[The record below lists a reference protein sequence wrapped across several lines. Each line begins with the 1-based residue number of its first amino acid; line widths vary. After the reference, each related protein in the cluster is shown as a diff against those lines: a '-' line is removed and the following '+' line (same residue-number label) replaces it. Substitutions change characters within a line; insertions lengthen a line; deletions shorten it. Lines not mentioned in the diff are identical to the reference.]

1 MCEQLY
7 YMRDFGSLLVYSI
20 QVSFNTMV
28 TSQTL
33 QASVSMLN
41 VTFWEMQ
48 LESIEGLSG
57 KSLSTLKKNMPAQL
71 RFAILYLKKPQDF
84 WNNAS
89 WSGPK

>member
-1 MCEQLY
+1 
-7 YMRDFGSLLVYSI
+7 MRDFGSLLVYSI

-48 LESIEGLSG
+48 LESSIEGLSG
-57 KSLSTLKKNMPAQL
+57 KSLSTLKK
-71 RFAILYLKKPQDF
+71 KH
-84 WNNAS
+84 AS
-89 WSGPK
+89 TA

>member
-7 YMRDFGSLLVYSI
+7 CMRDFGSLLVYSI

-41 VTFWEMQ
+41 VKLWEMQ
-48 LESIEGLSG
+48 LESSIEGLPG
-57 KSLSTLKKNMPAQL
+57 KSLSTLKKTCQHSIDL
-71 RFAILYLKKPQDF
+71 QYCI
-84 WNNAS
+84 
-89 WSGPK
+89 

>member
-1 MCEQLY
+1 
-7 YMRDFGSLLVYSI
+7 MRDFGSLLVYSI

-48 LESIEGLSG
+48 LESSIEGG
-57 KSLSTLKKNMPAQL
+57 KSLSTLKKTCQHSL
-71 RFAILYLKKPQDF
+71 DLWFLLYLKKPQDF

>member
-1 MCEQLY
+1 MEQPGALNKMHLIINTCEQLY

-41 VTFWEMQ
+41 VKLLEMQ
-48 LESIEGLSG
+48 LESSIEGG
-57 KSLSTLKKNMPAQL
+57 KSLFTLKKTCQHSL
-71 RFAILYLKKPQDF
+71 DLQYCI
-84 WNNAS
+84 
-89 WSGPK
+89 

>member
-1 MCEQLY
+1 MEQPGALNKMHLIINTCEQLY

-41 VTFWEMQ
+41 VKLWEMQ
-48 LESIEGLSG
+48 LESSIEGG
-57 KSLSTLKKNMPAQL
+57 KSLFTLKKTCQHSL
-71 RFAILYLKKPQDF
+71 DLQYCI
-84 WNNAS
+84 
-89 WSGPK
+89 

>member
-48 LESIEGLSG
+48 LESSIEGG

>member
-1 MCEQLY
+1 MEQPGALNKMHMIINTCEQLY

-41 VTFWEMQ
+41 VKLWEMQ
-48 LESIEGLSG
+48 LESSIEGG
-57 KSLSTLKKNMPAQL
+57 KSLFTLKKTCQHSL
-71 RFAILYLKKPQDF
+71 DLQYCI
-84 WNNAS
+84 
-89 WSGPK
+89 